1 MPTMISKGRELIR
14 ISPKDNKKLE
24 YSTNGGVYWN
34 TRFAGQSRVGMF
46 IDLMDNGK
54 ELLATT
60 SEGLFYSTNGGV
72 FWNLR
77 SR

>member
-1 MPTMISKGRELIR
+1 MPTMINRGRELIR

-24 YSTNGGVYWN
+24 YSTNGGVFWN
-34 TRFAGQSRVGMF
+34 TRFAGESRLGTF
-46 IDLMDNGK
+46 FDLMDAGK

-60 SEGLFYSTNGGV
+60 SNGLFYSATNGQT
-72 FWNLR
+72 WQLR